1 MSIVRRILIWI
12 AAAIGAAVGV
22 LVLMHAFISPVN
34 PKQDAPELHV
44 DKACWACHIV
54 TDSVDVKDL
63 EEEGS

>member
-1 MSIVRRILIWI
+1 MIRKV
-12 AAAIGAAVGV
+12 AVWTGVTLGGFLGV